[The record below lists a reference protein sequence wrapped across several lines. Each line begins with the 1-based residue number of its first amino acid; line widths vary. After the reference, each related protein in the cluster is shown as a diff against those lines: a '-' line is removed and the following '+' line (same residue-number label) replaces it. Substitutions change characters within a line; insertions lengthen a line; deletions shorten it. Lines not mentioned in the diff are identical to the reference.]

1 MFERMANGIL
11 LAKQS
16 ARVLMSD
23 KELLVFPLLSSIGC
37 LLVLATFAIPLTL
50 ADVFKEVFQSE
61 GGPTQIQSVLLGV
74 VAFFYYFCNFFVIV
88 FFNSA
93 LVSCAIIRLK
103 GGDPNL
109 RDGFSS
115 AMARLP
121 QIFAWA
127 LVAATVGLILK
138 AIESRSER
146 VGSIVASVV
155 GMAWSI
161 TTYFV
166 VPVLVVERLGPIAA
180 VKRSASIIRKTWGE
194 SLTAHAGI
202 GIVTF
207 LAILPGIAIIAGGV
221 ALLSVAWQLAVP
233 VIILG
238 VLWIWA
244 TGLISSAVGSILLGG
259 MYIYAVDGKVPD
271 QFDADA
277 FQTAFTQKKRRSFLG

>member
-1 MFERMANGIL
+1 
-11 LAKQS
+11 
-16 ARVLMSD
+16 MSD

-37 LLVLATFAIPLTL
+37 ILVLATFVIPFTFTDLYVEL
-50 ADVFKEVFQSE
+50 VQSE
-61 GGPTQIQSVLLGV
+61 KGPTQVQSILLGV
-74 VAFFYYFCNFFVIV
+74 VAFLYYFCNFFVIV

-109 RDGFSS
+109 RDGLSS

-121 QIFAWA
+121 QIFMWA
-127 LVAATVGLILK
+127 LVAATVGLVLK
-138 AIESRSER
+138 AIESRSEKF
-146 VGSIVASVV
+146 GSIVANLV

-166 VPVLVVERLGPIAA
+166 VPILVVEGLGPIGA

-207 LAILPGIAIIAGGV
+207 LAVLPGIGIIAGGV
-221 ALLSVAWQLAVP
+221 ALFSVSWQLAIV
-233 VIILG
+233 VLVLG

-244 TGLISSAVGSILLGG
+244 TTLISSAIGTILLGG
-259 MYIYAVDGKVPD
+259 MYIYAVEGNVPD
-271 QFDADA
+271 QFDAGA
-277 FQTAFTQKKRRSFLG
+277 FQAAFTNRKHNSLLG

>member
-1 MFERMANGIL
+1 MTYRVQKGLVYLVGAGPGDPGLLSIKAKSIL
-11 LAKQS
+11 EQADVVIYDNLVNPKVLEWLKPE
-16 ARVLMSD
+16 ARSIFVGKSSGQHSIPQ
-23 KELLVFPLLSSIGC
+23 EEINALLVKEAKNDISI
-37 LLVLATFAIPLTL
+37 V
-50 ADVFKEVFQSE
+50 
-61 GGPTQIQSVLLGV
+61 
-74 VAFFYYFCNFFVIV
+74 
-88 FFNSA
+88 
-93 LVSCAIIRLK
+93 RLK